1 MPRDRRIATI
11 DLHSD
16 VAPDREGSHAVKAKI
31 SRSTHRRRTAEFLA
45 DLAGAACL
53 FGLLY
58 MMLVA
63 AWVLQ

>member
-45 DLAGAACL
+45 DLIGTACL
-53 FGLLY
+53 FGLLWL
-58 MMLVA
+58 MLVA

>member
-31 SRSTHRRRTAEFLA
+31 SRSTHRRRIAEFLA
-45 DLAGAACL
+45 DLIGAACL